1 MKLSLG
7 ISLPSS
13 NKGGLTPIQKQVNDF
28 KVRVVA
34 DGGVFEAKACL
45 EAQLTILNNIQWVY

>member
-1 MKLSLG
+1 MRLALG

-13 NKGGLTPIQKQVNDF
+13 NKGNVTPTQKIVNDF
-28 KVRVVA
+28 KVRVIA

-45 EAQLTILNNIQWVY
+45 EAQLTILSNIE

>member
-7 ISLPSS
+7 ISLPTS
-13 NKGGLTPIQKQVNDF
+13 NKGGVTPVQKQVNDF

-45 EAQLTILNNIQWVY
+45 NAQLITLNNIQ

>member
-7 ISLPSS
+7 ISLPTS
-13 NKGGLTPIQKQVNDF
+13 NKGGLTPVQKQTNTF
-28 KVRVVA
+28 KTRVIA

-45 EAQLTILNNIQWVY
+45 EAQLTNLSNIA

>member
-7 ISLPSS
+7 ISLPTS
-13 NKGGLTPIQKQVNDF
+13 NKGGVTPVQKQVNDF
-28 KVRVVA
+28 KARVVA

-45 EAQLTILNNIQWVY
+45 EAQLTILSNIQWVY

>member
-45 EAQLTILNNIQWVY
+45 EAQLITLNNIQ

>member
-28 KVRVVA
+28 KARVIA

-45 EAQLTILNNIQWVY
+45 NAQLITLNNIQ

>member
-1 MKLSLG
+1 MKLALG
-7 ISLPSS
+7 MSLPSS
-13 NKGGLTPIQKQVNDF
+13 NKGGLTPVQKQVNDF

-45 EAQLTILNNIQWVY
+45 EAQLTNLSNIVWVY